1 MEREDLFKL
10 IKEISLNVD
19 GLSGIVQNEM
29 LITREM
35 YSDLNNRVSEIVS
48 KIKNWESE
56 IEKMVSDKQEVVIV
70 YSDGGCRVKNNIKG
84 NKVGENDVCAYA
96 YRIELDGQVVENGKA
111 FKGMTNNRMELR
123 GFGSA
128 LAWLVKNG
136 QANQK
141 IICYLDSKYVLDG
154 VQKWLAGWKKN
165 GWKNSSKQTIANV
178 EEWKGI
184 DSLLINFLD
193 IEYVWVK
200 GHADTE
206 GNIAV
211 DRLLNDKMNEL
222 EREHN
227 ERKNII

>member
-1 MEREDLFKL
+1 MEREGLFKL

-35 YSDLNNRVSEIVS
+35 YSDLNNKVSEIVS

-96 YRIELDGQVVENGKA
+96 YRIEIDGDIIESGKA

-128 LAWLVKNG
+128 LAWLAINS
-136 QANQK
+136 QANRK

-154 VQKWLAGWKKN
+154 VQRWMAGWKKN
-165 GWKNSSKQTIANV
+165 NWKNSSKQTIANK
-178 EEWKGI
+178 EEWMGI
-184 DSLLINFLD
+184 DSLLKEFAD
-193 IEYVWVK
+193 IEYIWVK
-200 GHADTE
+200 GHAESE
-206 GNIAV
+206 GNNAV
-211 DRLLNDKMNEL
+211 DELLNKKMDEL
-222 EREHN
+222 ER
-227 ERKNII
+227 K